1 MFGSEHNV
9 QVHSQSEPKHLFR
22 FRFDGLTEP
31 NLEHLFGFRFEH
43 CSECSEPDRGQS
55 TQAQHSTA
63 LSGTMTGSGSSCST
77 LRYVFVNLFILALLT
92 IIYNF

>member
-1 MFGSEHNV
+1 MFINYNMQQKMFGSEHNV
-9 QVHSQSEPKHLFR
+9 RVHSESEPEHLFR

-55 TQAQHSTA
+55 NATNGAISQIVLPSA
-63 LSGTMTGSGSSCST
+63 SC
-77 LRYVFVNLFILALLT
+77 
-92 IIYNF
+92 